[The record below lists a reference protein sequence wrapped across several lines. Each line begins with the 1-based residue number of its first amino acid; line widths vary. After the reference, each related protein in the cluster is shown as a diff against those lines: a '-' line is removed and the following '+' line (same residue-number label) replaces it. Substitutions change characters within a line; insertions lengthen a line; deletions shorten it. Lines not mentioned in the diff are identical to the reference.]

1 VKAGETV
8 AGTYSTEAN
17 VHSDPIAD
25 MLNRIRNAT
34 AVGHAHV
41 DVPTSKFKKA
51 LAELLVR
58 EGYLKDVSEV
68 EVAGHPQLRIGLKYG
83 PKRTPIIN
91 ELSRVSKPGRRAY
104 AKSKHVPV
112 VRGGLGVAIV
122 STSQGLMADRDAR
135 RAGVGGEIVCEVW

>member
-1 VKAGETV
+1 MKAGETV

-83 PKRTPIIN
+83 PKRKSIIN

-104 AKSKHVPV
+104 TKSKHVPV